1 MPSVDNIE
9 QVYDVESPLEEAV
22 KAILDALG
30 FNTYTRTNAPDLSK
44 EIERVEVI
52 AKLGAATGHLRTL
65 PMIAGGLTVRPDQW
79 QCQLALQLITRAEV
93 GDTTHTTRRATLRNV
108 AAGLQHTVS
117 LPFHAI
123 LGQVMD
129 SGTSHTLKPS
139 DGFEFTTLTYN
150 FTIGVLPD
158 AWPQTI

>member
-65 PMIAGGLTVRPDQW
+65 PMIAGGLTVRPDQ
-79 QCQLALQLITRAEV
+79 CFNPRPVIAH
-93 GDTTHTTRRATLRNV
+93 GAT
-108 AAGLQHTVS
+108 AGLATVCTAGTCY
-117 LPFHAI
+117 PFSAKGASAI
-123 LGQVMD
+123 CFQGPICQRARSKV
-129 SGTSHTLKPS
+129 H
-139 DGFEFTTLTYN
+139 
-150 FTIGVLPD
+150 
-158 AWPQTI
+158 